1 MTFIRHYLHH
11 QAVFQ
16 LHFLVKCLLLI
27 WPIDLSMLMDYEIFL
42 IFIPTKIWSLVSN
55 TFLIFPSYYFQMIIL
70 INKALI
76 EHLLR
81 VWTRTQSLVKVKCF
95 QLNQNQTFKI
105 RSENSSSLQLK
116 NFVYNILFTVTAASI
131 YHSTHWVLPAQSA
144 TAHTRKTLSLPILIN
159 SYLLR

>member
-1 MTFIRHYLHH
+1 MTFILHYLHH

-27 WPIDLSMLMDYEIFL
+27 WPIDHSMLMDYEIFL

-55 TFLIFPSYYFQMIIL
+55 SIYFSELLYSEYDIQMIIL

-76 EHLLR
+76 ERSLR
-81 VWTRTQSLVKVKCF
+81 VWIRTQSLVKVKCF

-105 RSENSSSLQLK
+105 RFEISSSLQLK
-116 NFVYNILFTVTAASI
+116 NCIYNI
-131 YHSTHWVLPAQSA
+131 YHSANWVLSAQCA
-144 TAHTRKTLSLPILIN
+144 TLHTRIL
-159 SYLLR
+159 